1 MSCMIYFWLYKK
13 GKGFF
18 GLIFFKLVYRFV
30 NCLILSVLI
39 EIIII
44 DKLNLDFSWK
54 KSLRIGLFILDYL
67 MLY

>member
-1 MSCMIYFWLYKK
+1 MKFVFENKKDYYYISCMIYFWLYKK

-30 NCLILSVLI
+30 NSLILSVLI

-44 DKLNLDFSWK
+44 DKLNLDFS
-54 KSLRIGLFILDYL
+54 
-67 MLY
+67 

>member
-44 DKLNLDFSWK
+44 DKLNLDFS
-54 KSLRIGLFILDYL
+54 
-67 MLY
+67 